1 MKIQQAKLSGKA
13 PLNNSPFKE
22 LPREVRVLVIASFFV
37 AIGYGIVVPA
47 IPVFARSFGVSHTQ
61 VGFIISTFAVARFA
75 SGLFSGKLVDRFG
88 ERNVFAVGVF
98 FVSISVALAGLA
110 QSYEQL
116 LVFRAAG
123 GLGSSMFSV
132 AAGSVILRSVN
143 DNQRGRA
150 QSVYNGAF
158 LLGGMAGPAIGG
170 ALTLISL
177 RAPFFTYA
185 FTLLISGTIGFFF
198 LTSEHLQGKSAG
210 INQIPATKLRDALAL
225 SPYRVALV
233 LSFATSWVLFGLRS
247 SVLPLFITEELGS
260 TAAVVGYGFT
270 ISAIFQGALLLKAGQ
285 ISDIRGRRFAAV
297 MGSSIVVTGVLILV
311 FTVNPWMY
319 IISMSILGLGG
330 AFLGTTPANIVGDV
344 IKGKAGQ
351 VLALFQ
357 MAGDAGMMVGPI
369 VVGLISDHYGYQ
381 SAFLVSGIVMA
392 IALALAMKLPETR
405 NSRLG

>member
-1 MKIQQAKLSGKA
+1 MYKS
-13 PLNNSPFKE
+13 PLKE
-22 LPREVRVLVIASFFV
+22 LPREIRIVVIASFFV
-37 AIGYGIVVPA
+37 ALGFGIVIPA

-61 VGFIISTFAVARFA
+61 VGFIVSAFAVARFS
-75 SGLFSGKLVDRFG
+75 SGLISGKLVDKFG
-88 ERNVFAVGVF
+88 ERAVFAAGVLL
-98 FVSISVALAGLA
+98 VSISVALAGLA

-116 LVFRAAG
+116 LIFRAAG

-132 AAGSVILRSVN
+132 AAGSVVVRSVG
-143 DNQRGRA
+143 DDHRGRA

-170 ALTLISL
+170 ALTAISL
-177 RAPFFTYA
+177 RAPFFVYSI
-185 FTLLISGTIGFFF
+185 TLLIAGIIAFFF
-198 LTSEHLQGKSAG
+198 LTGEHLQGRDSGALE
-210 INQIPATKLRDALAL
+210 QSTTRLRDALAL
-225 SPYRVALV
+225 APYRVALV
-233 LSFATSWVLFGLRS
+233 LSFATSWVLLGLRS
-247 SVLPLFITEELGS
+247 SVLPLFVTEDLNS
-260 TAAVVGYGFT
+260 NAAVVGYGFT
-270 ISAIFQGALLLKAGQ
+270 ISAIFQGAFLLYAGKL
-285 ISDIRGRRFAAV
+285 SDIKGRRYAAV
-297 MGSSIVVTGVLILV
+297 LGSSIVTMGVLLLV
-311 FTVNPWMY
+311 FTINPWMY
-319 IISMSILGLGG
+319 ILSMCILGLGG
-330 AFLGTTPANIVGDV
+330 SFLGTTPANIVGDV